1 MCRAASTPPDADADA
16 SSQPQQST
24 YWVSSIIGV
33 HAVCQ
38 GRKDAPRNGRR
49 GSLIDVRTWNA
60 IIIIINM
67 RQGNVMHT
75 MHTGLVSPVKTKLLA
90 GV

>member
-24 YWVSSIIGV
+24 YWVSSIGV
-33 HAVCQ
+33 LAVCQ